1 MDTVEEFL
9 TEHQILVRCV
19 ALVAYVVEA
28 LVVCVAE
35 SLWELPVRLEEGGLA
50 ELILGVRDS
59 HLQRRPLKSWRHHQL
74 LGKRLFLA
82 LYGSGTLWN
91 AVHWQ
96 RSKFSRG
103 GRSGKSGQLQIPKQE
118 CLPCSVACQLAAIL
132 QSPVQHEKGNEDH
145 EGLQVPNSLIIEN
158 SSQLFVQG
166 IVDWGAKQYHRDA
179 YEDHIGG
186 WFQNYYLFKI
196 QS

>member
-59 HLQRRPLKSWRHHQL
+59 HLQRRPLKS
-74 LGKRLFLA
+74 
-82 LYGSGTLWN
+82 
-91 AVHWQ
+91 
-96 RSKFSRG
+96 
-103 GRSGKSGQLQIPKQE
+103 
-118 CLPCSVACQLAAIL
+118 
-132 QSPVQHEKGNEDH
+132 
-145 EGLQVPNSLIIEN
+145 
-158 SSQLFVQG
+158 
-166 IVDWGAKQYHRDA
+166 
-179 YEDHIGG
+179 
-186 WFQNYYLFKI
+186 
-196 QS
+196 